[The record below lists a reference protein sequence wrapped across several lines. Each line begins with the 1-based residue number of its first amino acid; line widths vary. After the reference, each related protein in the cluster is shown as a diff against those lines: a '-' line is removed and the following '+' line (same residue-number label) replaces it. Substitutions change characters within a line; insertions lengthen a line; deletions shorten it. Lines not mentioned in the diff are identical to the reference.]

1 MQTKHATCYKNRAI
15 WRGLFLQHKV
25 HTISNSC
32 TKHYPV
38 VQHSL
43 HATATHQIHPFRG
56 KCLIYTSS
64 LYTHFSIDQYCMA
77 ILPGSFLFLK
87 MVPRPEGH
95 KMGVKRGR
103 RNGDRSWTADVRVT
117 QLVCQCLDFV
127 RFEIVVIPED
137 MIVRGATGA
146 LRKEKESGCRKRGEM
161 RGERGGGGG
170 GWGEIIWEEEFKF
183 VLYLN
188 AKMTTKVKVKLS
200 WMSNAAVY
208 HSSRWNVITFTTLN
222 II

>member
-146 LRKEKESGCRKRGEM
+146 LRKEKESGCRKRGE
-161 RGERGGGGG
+161 RGGGGG
-170 GWGEIIWEEEFKF
+170 RGMRRNHLGRG
-183 VLYLN
+183 V
-188 AKMTTKVKVKLS
+188 
-200 WMSNAAVY
+200 
-208 HSSRWNVITFTTLN
+208 
-222 II
+222 